1 MIHCEKVE
9 TENKMHKQ
17 RNEQWNTAS
26 NKIRKRREKHS
37 SGRGIV
43 MVAPAVATNKR
54 NKAFTD
60 KSIGVEVA
68 GTACNYD
75 GMSR

>member
-1 MIHCEKVE
+1 
-9 TENKMHKQ
+9 
-17 RNEQWNTAS
+17 
-26 NKIRKRREKHS
+26 
-37 SGRGIV
+37 
-43 MVAPAVATNKR
+43 MVVPAVATNKR